1 MNGEDPVVAQHVKGQ
16 IKWFDPAKGFG
27 FLADSAGG
35 PDVLLHANVLRNF
48 GQSSVVEGALVEVR
62 AVQTSRGRQAA
73 EVLSVAPA
81 PTESGAPIA
90 ELETLGEAE
99 LQALPLL
106 PARVKWFDRNKGFG
120 FANIFGRKGDVFL
133 HLEVLR
139 RGGFADLVPGEAVGL
154 RVFTAARGMIAAQ
167 IVAWEKAVSESESSL
182 DAGARA
188 QAGPCPE
195 DGAGATPAAE
205 DKGDGHVLDRMR
217 ALSVSASRT
226 MTLNKKASR

>member
-1 MNGEDPVVAQHVKGQ
+1 MNGEDPTLGQLVKGQ

-27 FLADSAGG
+27 FLADTGGG

-62 AVQTSRGRQAA
+62 AIQTARGRQAA
-73 EVLSVAPA
+73 EVLSIAPA
-81 PTESGAPIA
+81 PSESGPPIA
-90 ELETLGEAE
+90 ELEELGEE
-99 LQALPLL
+99 EVRALPLL

-120 FANIFGRKGDVFL
+120 FANLFGRKGDVFL

-167 IVAWEKAVSESESSL
+167 IVAWEKAVSESEPGTGS
-182 DAGARA
+182 A
-188 QAGPCPE
+188 P
-195 DGAGATPAAE
+195 PAVGRTDE
-205 DKGDGHVLDRMR
+205 DKGESGILDRMR
-217 ALSVSASRT
+217 TLSAPRARL
-226 MTLNKKASR
+226 TLNSKAPR